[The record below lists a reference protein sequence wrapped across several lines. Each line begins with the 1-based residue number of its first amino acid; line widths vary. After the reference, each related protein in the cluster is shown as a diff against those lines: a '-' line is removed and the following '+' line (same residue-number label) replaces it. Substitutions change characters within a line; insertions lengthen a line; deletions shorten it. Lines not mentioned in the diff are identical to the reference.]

1 MLQGLW
7 DTWVFV
13 FIMKEAGKL
22 HGQWFCNFFKSK
34 GVQRDLLK
42 CNYHALH
49 LEAENN
55 RCGDCVFTS
64 SCTETLQIT
73 KCVASGQTSQLSCCQ
88 TLSGSLELTNLQTR
102 PLFNPQR
109 PHILLWAQ
117 QEWEGCRR
125 NGATFHMNPGRCSLT
140 AVGGKVF
147 RVLPVLGRV
156 RMQT

>member
-1 MLQGLW
+1 MGHLSFVF
-7 DTWVFV
+7 VFV
-13 FIMKEAGKL
+13 FIIRVAGKL

-34 GVQRDLLK
+34 EVQRDLLK

-55 RCGDCVFTS
+55 RCGDFVFTS

-109 PHILLWAQ
+109 PHFLLWAQ
-117 QEWEGCRR
+117 QEWEGCGR
-125 NGATFHMNPGRCSLT
+125 NGATFHMNPGQVFPHC
-140 AVGGKVF
+140 GGWKRF
-147 RVLPVLGRV
+147 PSPPCAG
-156 RMQT
+156 